1 MKKIIWMCWFQGYED
16 MLNKSPNSLNSICI
30 SRWISLNPDW
40 EVKILSQDTIADYV
54 PEYFKIVDRS
64 PCRSMPARADLLR
77 ILLLEKFGGVWVD
90 ATVYPMKPLSEF
102 YNEIVNQ
109 TGFFTYRYIP
119 RGGYRRE
126 KKCETVSWFL
136 CVNKPNFYLITKWK
150 EEFVKRFMTFGRWPY
165 FTFHHSLTFLYD
177 KDFKVKKILD
187 DMVQINEKIP
197 HSAETKDWANKDES
211 YVYKRPKLPKFNRA
225 DL

>member
-40 EVKILSQDTIADYV
+40 EVKVLSQDTISDYV
-54 PEYFKIVDRS
+54 PEYFKIVDSS
-64 PCRSMPARADLLR
+64 PCRSMPARSDLLR

-90 ATVYPMKPLSEF
+90 ASVYPMKPLSEF

-109 TGFFTYRYIP
+109 TGFFTYRFIP
-119 RGGYRRE
+119 RGGYDRR

-136 CVNKPNFYLITKWK
+136 CVNEPNSYLIKKWK
-150 EEFVKRFMTFGRWPY
+150 EEFIKRFMKFKRWPY
-165 FTFHHSLTFLYD
+165 FTFHESLTFLYD
-177 KDFKVKKILD
+177 KDFKVRKVLD
-187 DMVQINEKIP
+187 DMIQVNEKIP
-197 HSAETKDWANKDES
+197 HSALKKGWANKDES
-211 YVYKRPKLPKFNRA
+211 YVYKRPKLPEFNRV